1 LTNTSI
7 TLYIGA
13 YKRREEFLMDRS
25 SQRIICDNNVW
36 YKIGNGEVSPNEF
49 KNIKLIATYLN
60 LLEIGSTE
68 NLLKDFK
75 EVKSAC
81 NAILTYADEIW
92 LLNPIEYLIQLGQ
105 ENYKGDLSDG
115 QFKLDEIKNFVSL
128 NDDYLSSRV
137 KLPEFKPLVEKFDEP
152 LLPSTNFINGVS
164 GQINA
169 NIRSSYG
176 KKAHRK
182 IDKVLEIRD
191 LVKSMVSQSGIDC
204 DIDWKCYN
212 WSKVELFLNTM
223 AEYFRELEL
232 SQMKMSK
239 NDWPDLFNLIYVGPN
254 DQLWTFE
261 EKKWARIMKSNE
273 RFSHYFSH

>member
-13 YKRREEFLMDRS
+13 YKKREEFLMDD

-49 KNIKLIATYLN
+49 KNIRLIATYLN

-105 ENYKGDLSDG
+105 ENYKGYLSDG
-115 QFKLDEIKNFVSL
+115 QFKLDKVKNFVSL
-128 NDDYLSSRV
+128 NDDHISAKVNSP
-137 KLPEFKPLVEKFDEP
+137 KFKPRVEKFDEP
-152 LLPSTNFINGVS
+152 LLLSTNFINEVS

-182 IDKVLEIRD
+182 IDKVPEIKD
-191 LVKSMVSQSGIDC
+191 LVKSMVSQSGIDYN
-204 DIDWKCYN
+204 IDWESYN
-212 WSKVELFLNTM
+212 WEKIDLFLNTM

-232 SQMKMSK
+232 SQMKMDK
-239 NDWPDLFNLIYVGPN
+239 NDWADIFNLIYVNPN
-254 DQLWTFE
+254 DMAWTFE
-261 EKKWARIMKSNE
+261 EKKWAKIMKSNE
-273 RFSHYFSH
+273 RFSHYFWH